1 MGAVECD
8 GAADPAGFDQGGVDA
23 LPDLTP
29 APAVV
34 DGGVW
39 KVFAAAVTARCS
51 LVQPMD
57 DPADDTL
64 IIDPTSTEL
73 VAWQ

>member
-39 KVFAAAVTARCS
+39 QVFAEEIVLYAAECRPWTIQSMTR
-51 LVQPMD
+51 
-57 DPADDTL
+57 
-64 IIDPTSTEL
+64 
-73 VAWQ
+73 